1 MELFTTS
8 SWLTKKEWNEL
19 KMNTDETVTLR
30 EKTSLMFI
38 FFFSIFVS
46 IFLTNK
52 IVQDWI
58 K

>member
-30 EKTSLMFI
+30 EKTSLMLILFQ
-38 FFFSIFVS
+38 FLFQF
-46 IFLTNK
+46 FLTNK

>member
-19 KMNTDETVTLR
+19 KMNTEETVILR

-38 FFFSIFVS
+38 YFFS